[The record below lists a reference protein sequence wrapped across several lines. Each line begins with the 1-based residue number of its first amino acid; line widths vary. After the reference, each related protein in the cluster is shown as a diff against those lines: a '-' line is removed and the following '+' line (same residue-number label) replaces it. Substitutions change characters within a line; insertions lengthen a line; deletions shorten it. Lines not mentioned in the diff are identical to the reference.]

1 MKKLIIIIL
10 LIVAVVGLVILLQK
24 QAPKELDTTTSI
36 SQDLEG
42 INLGELDKE
51 FQNIDSSLETL

>member
-36 SQDLEG
+36 SRDLEG

-51 FQNIDSSLETL
+51 FQNIDSALNTL